1 MQKTSESPELLNW
14 LTSLSD
20 LARLRLIALLMQE
33 ELSVGEL
40 ARSLQLPQSTVS
52 RHLKL
57 LLQGMWISKRSA
69 GTASLYKARLESLAP
84 GAQSLWKI
92 AEQTLS
98 GSTTFEEDALRLKE
112 VLAERPSDSR
122 AFFGRLGGEWNQ
134 LRSELFGQQFTL
146 QASIGLLPKS
156 WTVADLGCG
165 TGDAA
170 EILAPFVRRVIAIDR
185 ERAMLDVAK
194 KRLQSFENIDFVC
207 GEITQLPLEKASV
220 DAAMCFL
227 VLHHTPDP
235 AQVFLEIGR
244 IVGPGGQAIV
254 VDMAK
259 HDREGYRQ
267 SMGHIHLGF
276 EADQVKQW
284 GHDAGFSEVTI
295 TPLRIQTS
303 AKGPPL
309 FVASMSHA

>member
-1 MQKTSESPELLNW
+1 MQKTSESPDLLNW

-69 GTASLYKARLESLAP
+69 GTARLYKARLEDLAP

-98 GSTTFEEDALRLKE
+98 GSATFEEDALRLKE

-146 QASIGLLPKS
+146 HASIGLLPKS
-156 WTVADLGCG
+156 WVVADLGCG

-170 EILAPFVRRVIAIDR
+170 ETLAPFVNRVIAVDR

-194 KRLQSFENIDFVC
+194 KRLQPFENIDFVC
-207 GEITQLPLEKASV
+207 AEITQLPLKKASV
-220 DAAMCFL
+220 DAATCFL

-235 AQVFLEIGR
+235 AEVFSEIGR
-244 IVGPGGQAIV
+244 IVRPGGQAIV
-254 VDMAK
+254 VDMSK
-259 HDREGYRQ
+259 HDREDYRQ

-284 GHDAGFSEVTI
+284 CHDAGFSEVKI

-309 FVASMSHA
+309 FVASMSRA

>member
-1 MQKTSESPELLNW
+1 M
-14 LTSLSD
+14 
-20 LARLRLIALLMQE
+20 
-33 ELSVGEL
+33 
-40 ARSLQLPQSTVS
+40 
-52 RHLKL
+52 
-57 LLQGMWISKRSA
+57 
-69 GTASLYKARLESLAP
+69 
-84 GAQSLWKI
+84 
-92 AEQTLS
+92 
-98 GSTTFEEDALRLKE
+98 
-112 VLAERPSDSR
+112 
-122 AFFGRLGGEWNQ
+122 
-134 LRSELFGQQFTL
+134 
-146 QASIGLLPKS
+146 
-156 WTVADLGCG
+156 
-165 TGDAA
+165 
-170 EILAPFVRRVIAIDR
+170 
-185 ERAMLDVAK
+185 
-194 KRLQSFENIDFVC
+194 
-207 GEITQLPLEKASV
+207 PLEKASV